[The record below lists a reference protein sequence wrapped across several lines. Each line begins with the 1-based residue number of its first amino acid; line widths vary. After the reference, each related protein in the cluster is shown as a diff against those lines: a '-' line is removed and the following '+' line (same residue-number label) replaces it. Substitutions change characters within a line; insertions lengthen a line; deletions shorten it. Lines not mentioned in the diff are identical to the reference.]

1 MFSFNIFF
9 SFGFY
14 LGELKRI
21 LAPLTGLRPR
31 EQRLL
36 FRGKEREDSDFLHIA
51 GVDDKSRITLVEDP
65 ASKEKKW
72 EEMKANEGISRAC
85 QAVSTIREV
94 IDKLASQVK

>member
-1 MFSFNIFF
+1 MV
-9 SFGFY
+9 
-14 LGELKRI
+14 I
-21 LAPLTGLRPR
+21 LAPLLGLHL
-31 EQRLL
+31 QDQSFL
-36 FRGKEREDSDFLHIA
+36 FSGKEGEDAYFLHIA

-72 EEMKANEGISRAC
+72 EEMKGNERISRAC